1 MQVSVSS
8 ERQLRQTQF
17 ASSHLALM
25 KNYQDKP
32 FPCRKIIILVYLYKD

>member
-32 FPCRKIIILVYLYKD
+32 FPYRKIIILVYLYKD